1 MLFRSTA
8 WLITDQVRNPFTGQ
22 SLIWIVTCVVA
33 AAILG
38 AIPFLTDYARKQDE
52 ALDERQRGLDAI
64 SRTVGASS
72 EQIGIAVNGLNELTQ
87 LTQRNLEAAGQLGP
101 GLEQKVAA
109 LKAELTTHRDD
120 ERAALR
126 KEIAA
131 LKSAEAGR
139 LEAAVLQLSKV
150 TAELNRADM
159 ALQKQIASVQE
170 IGRAHV

>member
-1 MLFRSTA
+1 MLPAETPKLPKWPFLLGDAILLGTA

-72 EQIGIAVNGLNELTQ
+72 EQIGIAVNGLNEPTQ

-101 GLEQKVAA
+101 GLEQKVA
-109 LKAELTTHRDD
+109 
-120 ERAALR
+120 
-126 KEIAA
+126 
-131 LKSAEAGR
+131 
-139 LEAAVLQLSKV
+139 
-150 TAELNRADM
+150 
-159 ALQKQIASVQE
+159 E